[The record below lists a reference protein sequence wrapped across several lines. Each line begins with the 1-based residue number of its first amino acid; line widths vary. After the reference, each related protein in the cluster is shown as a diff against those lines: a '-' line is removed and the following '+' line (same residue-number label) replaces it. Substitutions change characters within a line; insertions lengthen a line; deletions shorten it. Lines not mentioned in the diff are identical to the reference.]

1 MTAPPVPK
9 GPGGAV
15 SPFSK
20 LPAPCSVSH
29 NSVVSTR
36 IASGSLRERRLNF
49 RERGL
54 FPLLDKSTT
63 RACGAEMLR
72 WLNPLWMTRAP
83 RMAHRCRLT
92 IGRPPAAAARSPRAR
107 YHSDR
112 WVLRSAGVWQ
122 SSAEFAATLV
132 ALEPFRAPETATL
145 SAEVTRAARAGW
157 LVLTFAFAGWCAYS
171 LLRLTARLLRDRLD
185 QECSRSQQLETDL
198 NRVSG
203 LLERIAIGLERRGEA
218 GGFES
223 AANLARARA
232 AAEVEAAV
240 RAGQWALAESLLVE
254 FETAY
259 PDDPKASALRASLEA
274 TRRSSLEERLAELAA
289 ARDVNDPVRVLELY
303 RSVAPDLDRDVHG
316 QLRSGVAQWFLSLI
330 YRRLRTGK
338 IQIEVVELAS
348 QFADT
353 FAATTEG
360 ASVQAAL
367 PTLRRARDCALAVL
381 NRTPEW
387 NRHAPS
393 ACARPGRCPRRQHRR
408 TTRFPDIKGGN
419 SPNLQ
424 KDGTI
429 KCEEPKLP
437 GLSCLPQLDARR
449 AVG

>member
-1 MTAPPVPK
+1 MAEPPVDDPRTQN
-9 GPGGAV
+9 GAPVPADDRPPSGGGRQVAS
-15 SPFSK
+15 SP
-20 LPAPCSVSH
+20 V
-29 NSVVSTR
+29 
-36 IASGSLRERRLNF
+36 SLRSL
-49 RERGL
+49 GL
-54 FPLLDKSTT
+54 AIGWGLAIL
-63 RACGAEMLR
+63 GA
-72 WLNPLWMTRAP
+72 
-83 RMAHRCRLT
+83 
-92 IGRPPAAAARSPRAR
+92 
-107 YHSDR
+107 
-112 WVLRSAGVWQ
+112 
-122 SSAEFAATLV
+122 FAATLV

-145 SAEVTRAARAGW
+145 SAEVARAARAGW
-157 LVLTFAFAGWCAYS
+157 LVLAFAFAGWCAYS

-348 QFADT
+348 QFADS

-367 PTLRRARDCALAVL
+367 PTLRR
-381 NRTPEW
+381 
-387 NRHAPS
+387 S
-393 ACARPGRCPRRQHRR
+393 AGLCPRCAQPYTGMEQACPECLRE
-408 TTRFPDIKGGN
+408 TRKMPSPPAPANN
-419 SPNLQ
+419 SIP
-424 KDGTI
+424 
-429 KCEEPKLP
+429 
-437 GLSCLPQLDARR
+437 
-449 AVG
+449 